1 MVTSAERHTPAYP
14 PADLTNCEDEPIHV
28 PGAIQPHG
36 LLVAVDPA
44 TMAVAITSANVAALV
59 GTPVDDALGR
69 PLADLVGPSLAEL
82 VHRRVAEGA
91 LAEPLVVLLPANLP
105 GELAGA
111 EVDVAL
117 HLTDG
122 RLVVEIE
129 PVGRPRSVLLTYQS
143 ARAAMARLS
152 SETSVLGLADRL
164 AREVADLT
172 DYDRVMVYR
181 FDRDWNGEVIAEQRR
196 GDLNPFLGLHY
207 PATDIP
213 AQARRLYTVNWTRLI
228 ADVDYDPVPLHPLR
242 DPDTRAPLDLS
253 FSTLRS
259 VSPIHL
265 EYLRNMGVTASMS
278 ISIVLDGELWGLIAC
293 HHYSG
298 PHRPSHDAR
307 SAAEFLGQVASQQI
321 AERDRA
327 DAGIRALMSSET
339 LTHMI
344 GRLGGSNE
352 PVLDALVDD
361 PGLMTLMDA
370 TGVALKADGRIHTRG
385 AVPPPAALAIIV
397 DRLLGSE
404 DGPLGLGHTDQLG
417 TLDPALAAY
426 DDLPGGA
433 LAIGTSEDRW
443 LVWLR
448 PERERTVDWGGDPRN
463 KQIASAE
470 DPAARLS
477 PRKSF
482 DKWREVVRG
491 RSLPWHDDDADAA
504 RSLWGH
510 LNALMLKR
518 SHDQIQVAESLQRSV
533 LAERAPRIEG
543 LEVAVRYTSAASYQL
558 GGDWWDCV
566 ELDDGRVA
574 FVIGDVAGHG
584 VDAVAAMTQV
594 RAALRAYLLAGA
606 DVGTAL
612 DQLDSFV
619 VHLVDDKIVSALVVV
634 VDRTTRRLQAAS
646 AGHPPPLLLGGR
658 GTPGLHP
665 VVRPVLGLGAGHAET
680 VTVEV
685 PAGTTLV
692 LFTDGL
698 VERRGED
705 LFDNLRRLAE
715 AAGAGPAAGAQ
726 ELEPWVDRLLATIP
740 ARGDDDTTLL
750 AVRLPGPDGPAS

>member
-1 MVTSAERHTPAYP
+1 MVASAERHTPAYQ

-36 LLVAVDPA
+36 LLLAVDPA
-44 TMAVAITSANVAALV
+44 TLVVAVTSANVATLA
-59 GTPVDDALGR
+59 GTTVDDALGR
-69 PLADLVGPSLAEL
+69 PLADLLGPSLAEL
-82 VHRRVAEGA
+82 VRRRVAEGT
-91 LAEPLVVLLPANLP
+91 LDEPLIFFLPTDLP

-117 HLTDG
+117 HRADA

-152 SETSVLGLADRL
+152 GETSVLGLADRL

-172 DYDRVMVYR
+172 DFDRVMVYR

-196 GDLNPFLGLHY
+196 DDLNPFLGLHY

-228 ADVDYDPVPLHPLR
+228 ADVDYEPVPLHPVR

-265 EYLRNMGVTASMS
+265 EYLRNMGVTSSMS
-278 ISIVLDGELWGLIAC
+278 ISIVVDGELWGLVAC

-327 DAGIRALMSSET
+327 DAGIRALMASET

-361 PGLMTLMDA
+361 PELMRLMDA
-370 TGVALKADGRIHTRG
+370 TGVAMKADGRVHTRG
-385 AVPPPAALAIIV
+385 TVPPPAALAIIV

-404 DGPLGLGHTDQLG
+404 EGSLGHTDQLSG
-417 TLDPALAAY
+417 LDPALAAY

-433 LAIGTSEDRW
+433 LAIGTNRDRW

-448 PERERTVDWGGDPRN
+448 PVMERTIDWGGDPRN
-463 KQIASAE
+463 KQIASGE
-470 DPAARLS
+470 DAAVRLS

-491 RSLPWHDDDADAA
+491 RSLPWLDDDADAA
-504 RSLWGH
+504 RSLRGH

-533 LAERAPRIEG
+533 LAERPPRIEG

-566 ELDDGRVA
+566 ELDDARVA

-606 DVGTAL
+606 EVGTAL
-612 DQLDSFV
+612 DQLDNFV

-634 VDRTTRRLQAAS
+634 VDRITRRLQAAS
-646 AGHPPPLLLGGR
+646 AGHPPPLLLGGPD
-658 GTPGLHP
+658 TPELRP

-698 VERRGED
+698 VERRGQD
-705 LFDNLRRLAE
+705 LFDNLRQLAE
-715 AAGAGPAAGAQ
+715 AAGTGPAVGAPA
-726 ELEPWVDRLLATIP
+726 LEEWVDRLLATIP

-750 AVRLPGPDGPAS
+750 AVRLPGPDGPTA

>member
-1 MVTSAERHTPAYP
+1 MVTSAQRHTPAYP
-14 PADLTNCEDEPIHV
+14 AADLTNCEDEPIHV

-36 LLVAVDPA
+36 LLVALDPA
-44 TMAVAITSANVAALV
+44 TLTVAIASANV
-59 GTPVDDALGR
+59 GTLLGVPSADALGR
-69 PLADLVGPSLAEL
+69 PLAHLVGPALAEL
-82 VHRRVAEGA
+82 VRRRVVEGI
-91 LAEPLVVLLPANLP
+91 LTEPLITFLPPDLP
-105 GELAGA
+105 GDLAGV

-117 HLTDG
+117 HHSDD

-129 PVGRPRSVLLTYQS
+129 DVGRPRSVMLTYQS

-152 SETSVLGLADRL
+152 AERSVTGLADRL
-164 AREVADLT
+164 AREVARLT
-172 DYDRVMVYR
+172 EFDRVMVYR

-228 ADVDYDPVPLHPLR
+228 ADVDYEPVPLHPVR
-242 DPDTRAPLDLS
+242 DPATRAPLDLS

-327 DAGIRALMSSET
+327 DAGIRALMTSDL
-339 LTHMI
+339 LTHLVA
-344 GRLGGSNE
+344 RLGGSNE
-352 PVLDALVDD
+352 PALDTLLQDPAL
-361 PGLMTLMDA
+361 LTLMDA
-370 TGVALKADGRIHTRG
+370 TGVALMADGRLQTRG
-385 AVPPPAALAIIV
+385 NVPPPDALALIV
-397 DRLLGSE
+397 DRLLGPE
-404 DGPLGLGHTDQLG
+404 DGSIGHSDQLG
-417 TLDPALAAY
+417 ALDPALAVY
-426 DDLPGGA
+426 DDLPAGA
-433 LAIGTSEDRW
+433 LAIGNRADRW

-463 KQIASAE
+463 KEIASVEGVAV
-470 DPAARLS
+470 RLS

-491 RSLPWHDDDADAA
+491 RSLPWQDDDVDAA
-504 RSLWGH
+504 RSLRGH
-510 LNALMLKR
+510 LQALMLKR

-533 LAERAPRIEG
+533 LAERAPRIDG
-543 LEVAVRYTSAASYQL
+543 LEVAIRYTSAAAYQL

-566 ELDDGRVA
+566 VLDDDRVA
-574 FVIGDVAGHG
+574 FAIGDVAGHG
-584 VDAVAAMTQV
+584 VGAVAAMTQV
-594 RAALRAYLLAGA
+594 RAALRAYLLAGD

-612 DQLDSFV
+612 DQLDNFV

-634 VDRTTRRLQAAS
+634 VDRTARRLQAAS
-646 AGHPPPLLLGGR
+646 AGHPPPLLLGGP
-658 GTPGLHP
+658 GTPELRP
-665 VVRPVLGLGAGHAET
+665 TVRPVLGLGAGHAES

-685 PAGTTLV
+685 PPGTTLV
-692 LFTDGL
+692 MFTDGL

-705 LFDNLRRLAE
+705 LFDNLHQLAD
-715 AAGAGPAAGAQ
+715 AAGAGPGAGTDA
-726 ELEPWVDRLLATIP
+726 LEAWVDQLLTTIP
-740 ARGDDDTTLL
+740 AEGDDDTTLL
-750 AVRLPGPDGPAS
+750 AVRLPGPVAPPA